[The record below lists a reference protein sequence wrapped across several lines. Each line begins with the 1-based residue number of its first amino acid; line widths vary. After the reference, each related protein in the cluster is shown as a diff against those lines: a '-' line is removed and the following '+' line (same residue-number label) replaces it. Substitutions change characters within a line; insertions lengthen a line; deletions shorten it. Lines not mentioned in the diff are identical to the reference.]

1 MAEGSGDAPTPGGVP
16 APDVPAPDVPAP
28 DVPAPDVVAQ
38 LLAFVEHT
46 SDLVGVVDEM
56 SRVLYLNEAARKRL
70 GVGAAT
76 DLTTAHLFPSQVFAR
91 YYDEIRPALVRSR
104 TWSGEL
110 PVLTASGDAVPMAL
124 TIVARG
130 GPAGEIS
137 GLVTLG
143 REITTGSGDVTMQLV
158 HDDLTG
164 LPRRAIFDDR
174 TRVALVRAA
183 REGHSVAVVV
193 VDVDAMKDVNDTYGH
208 PAGDDVLRVL
218 AHRMTRVV
226 RTSDTVA
233 RVGGDEF
240 VLLFDGV
247 ESVEAAFTLAERVR
261 DAIARHPINTA
272 DGEIGVTASLG
283 IAIGAPHD
291 EPDELFARADT
302 AMYRAKAAGA
312 GHAVVFD
319 DGAEINVVTIAD
331 EFAVAVSHG
340 QIRPHVQAVVDL
352 RSGSLVGYQGV
363 ARWDHAERGLLDAS
377 AFIDLVAESP
387 MAPVVDLA
395 VFRRTAAAAA
405 RSARRGEHVRAYGH
419 VSRRLLGDLDVERYF
434 GEIAD
439 ELALAPSDL
448 CVEVA
453 YQLVTRRSPAVAGAL
468 HAFRDAGF
476 RIVLSNVDVECEVS
490 TIVGYGFDE
499 VRLARRLVR
508 DATTD
513 HARRQVASA
522 TVALAHALDLP
533 VVAVGI
539 ETAADRDAMLDLG
552 CDLGQ
557 GLYFGPMVPAG
568 DVG

>member
-1 MAEGSGDAPTPGGVP
+1 MTDG
-16 APDVPAPDVPAP
+16 PDGTDDVI
-28 DVPAPDVVAQ
+28 AQ

-46 SDLVGVVDEM
+46 SDLVGVVDET

-76 DLTTAHLFPSQVFAR
+76 DLTTAHIFPPQVFAR
-91 YYDEIRPALVRSR
+91 YYDEIRPTLVRSR

-110 PVLTASGDAVPMAL
+110 PVLTASGEAVPMAL

-130 GPAGEIS
+130 GLAGEIT

-143 REITTGSGDVTMQLV
+143 REITSGSVDLANQFV

-164 LPRRAIFDDR
+164 LPRRAILDDR

-183 REGHSVAVVV
+183 REGHFVAIVV
-193 VDVDAMKDVNDTYGH
+193 VDVDAMKDVNDTFGH
-208 PAGDDVLRVL
+208 AAGDDVLRVL

-247 ESVEAAFTLAERVR
+247 ENVEAAFALAERVR
-261 DAIARHPINTA
+261 DTIARHPINTS
-272 DGEIGVTASLG
+272 DGEISVTASLG
-283 IAIGAPHD
+283 IAIGAAHG
-291 EPDELFARADT
+291 EPAELLARADT
-302 AMYRAKAAGA
+302 AMYRAKAVGA

-319 DGAEINVVTIAD
+319 DDSELDIVTIAD

-340 QIRPHVQAVVDL
+340 QIRPHLQTVVDL
-352 RSGSLVGYQGV
+352 RSGAVIGYQGV
-363 ARWDHAERGLLDAS
+363 ARWEHTERGLLDAS
-377 AFIDLVAESP
+377 DFIDLVAESP
-387 MAPVVDLA
+387 TAPVVDLA

-405 RSARRGEHVRAYGH
+405 RAARRGERVRAYGH

-439 ELALAPSDL
+439 ELALAPPDL
-448 CVEVA
+448 YVEVA
-453 YQLVTRRSPAVAGAL
+453 YQLVARRSPAVKGAL
-468 HAFRDAGF
+468 HAFRDAGI
-476 RIVLSNVDVECEVS
+476 RTVLSNVDVECEVS

-522 TVALAHALDLP
+522 TIALAHALDLP

-539 ETAADRDAMLDLG
+539 ETEADRDAMLDLG
-552 CDLGQ
+552 CDHGQ
-557 GLYFGPMVPAG
+557 GLYFGPIVPAG